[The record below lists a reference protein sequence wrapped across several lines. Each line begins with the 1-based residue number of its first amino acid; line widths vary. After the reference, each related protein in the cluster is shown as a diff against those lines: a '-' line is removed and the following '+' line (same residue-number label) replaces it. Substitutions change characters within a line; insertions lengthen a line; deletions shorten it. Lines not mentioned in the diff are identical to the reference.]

1 MQDQTGSRICARS
14 SDNPHE
20 LDKKCH
26 KQRPRRCKVQLAGI
40 RFLKDFYVS
49 AVTGAGIVHLA
60 DEVLA
65 NLRGKDVFVV
75 GTANVG
81 KTTLV
86 QKLAST
92 IAGAVYMKGKSG
104 QRQRDVAANLDVT
117 ASHLPGTTLQAIRI
131 PCFSSPGHALW
142 DTPGI
147 INSKALQ
154 YSLFPAHL
162 MEPLSRGIQPIP
174 VPTKEN
180 GLMFSVRKG
189 MSILVE
195 AKWME
200 TNDDDSNDD
209 DYHGEDNGNKEAL
222 GPAAVL
228 GRIDIDDISDNQS
241 LFVNAYIH
249 PELRLRVVPTANA
262 PDRATIP
269 SNFCQLVQKRMNRKV
284 PERVYSLPLKPFVT
298 ERDRPGGEFIAG
310 EKQLMNNGKYSVD
323 FGMVEFSSRTEIHAD
338 PTLWGGIGFQQTSIV
353 VPIQSRSVV
362 VRPQRRHTRT
372 RRFRRS

>member
-1 MQDQTGSRICARS
+1 M
-14 SDNPHE
+14 
-20 LDKKCH
+20 
-26 KQRPRRCKVQLAGI
+26 
-40 RFLKDFYVS
+40 
-49 AVTGAGIVHLA
+49 HLA
-60 DEVLA
+60 EELLA
-65 NLRGKDVFVV
+65 NLRGKDVLVV

-162 MEPLSRGIQPIP
+162 MEPLSRGIQSIP

-180 GLMFSVRKG
+180 GLMFSVRRG

-200 TNDDDSNDD
+200 TNDDDSNND
-209 DYHGEDNGNKEAL
+209 DYHGE
-222 GPAAVL
+222 
-228 GRIDIDDISDNQS
+228 
-241 LFVNAYIH
+241 
-249 PELRLRVVPTANA
+249 
-262 PDRATIP
+262 
-269 SNFCQLVQKRMNRKV
+269 
-284 PERVYSLPLKPFVT
+284 
-298 ERDRPGGEFIAG
+298 
-310 EKQLMNNGKYSVD
+310 NN
-323 FGMVEFSSRTEIHAD
+323 
-338 PTLWGGIGFQQTSIV
+338 
-353 VPIQSRSVV
+353 
-362 VRPQRRHTRT
+362 
-372 RRFRRS
+372 

>member
-1 MQDQTGSRICARS
+1 M
-14 SDNPHE
+14 
-20 LDKKCH
+20 
-26 KQRPRRCKVQLAGI
+26 
-40 RFLKDFYVS
+40 
-49 AVTGAGIVHLA
+49 HLA

-131 PCFSSPGHALW
+131 PCFSSPGLALW

-162 MEPLSRGIQPIP
+162 MEPLSRGIQSIP

-180 GLMFSVRKG
+180 GLMFSVRDG
-189 MSILVE
+189 VSMLVE
-195 AKWME
+195 AKWVG
-200 TNDDDSNDD
+200 TNYDDSNDD
-209 DYHGEDNGNKEAL
+209 DYHGEDDGNKEAL

>member
-1 MQDQTGSRICARS
+1 M
-14 SDNPHE
+14 
-20 LDKKCH
+20 
-26 KQRPRRCKVQLAGI
+26 
-40 RFLKDFYVS
+40 
-49 AVTGAGIVHLA
+49 
-60 DEVLA
+60 
-65 NLRGKDVFVV
+65 
-75 GTANVG
+75 
-81 KTTLV
+81 
-86 QKLAST
+86 
-92 IAGAVYMKGKSG
+92 
-104 QRQRDVAANLDVT
+104 
-117 ASHLPGTTLQAIRI
+117 
-131 PCFSSPGHALW
+131 
-142 DTPGI
+142 
-147 INSKALQ
+147 
-154 YSLFPAHL
+154 
-162 MEPLSRGIQPIP
+162 
-174 VPTKEN
+174 
-180 GLMFSVRKG
+180 
-189 MSILVE
+189 
-195 AKWME
+195 
-200 TNDDDSNDD
+200 
-209 DYHGEDNGNKEAL
+209 